1 MSLFLFLSWIAINT
15 LLVNI
20 ATKAG
25 WNFDPGYVGPAILVF
40 IINVTLALYAS
51 KSSGQSQR

>member
-25 WNFDPGYVGPAILVF
+25 WNFDPGYVGPGILVF
-40 IINVTLALYAS
+40 IINVTIALYAS
-51 KSSGQSQR
+51 KTSGQPQR